1 MAYDRIEQE
10 QLMNNK
16 SAHEQ
21 INILENITVQILHG
35 TIKSMK
41 EQRKKVKYS
50 REAKKFRKKFTKAL
64 RRMRELRRRPVIGWR
79 GIRNLT

>member
-50 REAKKFRKKFTKAL
+50 REAKN
-64 RRMRELRRRPVIGWR
+64 IGR
-79 GIRNLT
+79 DLPKP